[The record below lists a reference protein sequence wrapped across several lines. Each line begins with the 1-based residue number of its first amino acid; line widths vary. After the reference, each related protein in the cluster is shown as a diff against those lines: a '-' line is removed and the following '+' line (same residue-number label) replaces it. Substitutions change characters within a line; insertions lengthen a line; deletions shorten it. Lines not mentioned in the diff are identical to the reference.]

1 MFPEFEVYKYD
12 LQTRIVFNFPALGPL
27 LEVKKRRVVCQHI
40 FQEGKSYNLY
50 MVHICKEDFGL
61 NQILED
67 EIFIMYL
74 ACSVV
79 MVCTTTHCYF
89 TGLNLRKMGPF

>member
-27 LEVKKRRVVCQHI
+27 LEVKNVELYASTFFKK
-40 FQEGKSYNLY
+40 ENLTICTWY
-50 MVHICKEDFGL
+50 IICKEDFGL

-74 ACSVV
+74 VCSVV